1 MMKKYN
7 SVEEI
12 LDFAIARE
20 VEANEFYMELAER
33 MERPEMRKVFE
44 DFAKEE
50 RGHKA
55 KLEAVKKG
63 EFQISS
69 NEEEVPSLDIA
80 DYVVDVEPKPNMS
93 YAEALIVAMKK
104 EKAAYRLY
112 LDLASVAGNEEL
124 TDMFLSLANEEAKHK
139 LRFEIEYDNIVLK
152 ED

>member
-1 MMKKYN
+1 MKKFN

-20 VEANEFYMELAER
+20 EEANRFYTELAKR

-50 RGHKA
+50 HGHKA

-63 EFQISS
+63 EFTISS
-69 NEEEVPSLDIA
+69 DEEDVPSMEIA
-80 DYVVDVEPKPNMS
+80 DYVVDVEPKPDTS

-104 EKAAYRLY
+104 EKAAYKLY
-112 LDLASVAGNEEL
+112 LDLAMVAEAEEL
-124 TDMFLSLANEEAKHK
+124 TNMFLSLANEEAKHK
-139 LRFEIEYDNIVLK
+139 LRFEIEYDDVVLK

>member
-1 MMKKYN
+1 MKKFN

-12 LDFAIARE
+12 IDFAIARE
-20 VEANEFYMELAER
+20 KEANKFYTELAER
-33 MERPEMRKVFE
+33 MDRPEMRKVFE

-63 EFQISS
+63 EFTISGD
-69 NEEEVPSLDIA
+69 EEDVPNLDIA
-80 DYVVDVEPKPNMS
+80 DYVVDVEPKPDMS

-104 EKAAYRLY
+104 EKAAYKLY
-112 LDLASVAGNEEL
+112 LDLATVAEAEEL
-124 TDMFLSLANEEAKHK
+124 TNMFLSLANEEAKHK
-139 LRFEIEYDNIVLK
+139 LRFEIEYDDVVLK